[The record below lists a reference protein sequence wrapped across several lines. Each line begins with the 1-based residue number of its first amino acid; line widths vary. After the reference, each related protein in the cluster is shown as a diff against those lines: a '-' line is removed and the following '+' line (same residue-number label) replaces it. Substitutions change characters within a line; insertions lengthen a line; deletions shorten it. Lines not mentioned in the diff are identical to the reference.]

1 MPRFPDYVI
10 QEVADKNDIY
20 DVISQTVQ
28 LKKAGN
34 SYIGLCPFHSEKTP
48 SFSVSPRRGIFK
60 CFGCG
65 EGGNVIHFVMK
76 HDGLTFHDA
85 VARLASR
92 ANIQLPTLAPRDEEA
107 AQRRKAH
114 SELMFAINKDAAEFF
129 YTNIKSAPHAVEYF
143 KKRELDSRMVKYF
156 WLGYAPDSWTALFDY
171 LKDKGYAEGDIYD
184 SGLIKRHD
192 SGRYYDTFRNRIMF
206 TIFDMNNNV
215 IGFGGRVLDDS
226 KPKYLNSSDS
236 QIFNKGRNLY
246 SLNIARHS
254 KKDFVIL
261 CEGYMD
267 AIALIKS
274 GYDNTV
280 ATLGTAITEHQAR
293 IIAKYFKEVVICYD
307 SDTAGRNATN
317 RAITVLRSQN
327 IKISVLNLKGGKDPD
342 EYIKTYGK
350 TRFDAVMNARV
361 SDMAYLIDY
370 FGEDYDL
377 KKPDQVLSYISQLT
391 DYLKLIQSSVEL
403 DIYTAMVA
411 EKTGVQ
417 QSSIS
422 SQLGIKKAS
431 SPTVP
436 VGNSDVINVVNK
448 GTAVKDNKDYLE
460 KTRSLLLSTVFYDRK
475 LYDRYS
481 SRINETMFDSRV
493 HLEIYRYIK
502 QCAESGEKF
511 SQSAL
516 INRFDN
522 SDDINAVSGILALD
536 VQSDDTDKAVS
547 DYINQINE
555 KAGPE
560 RALELLRENKIT
572 IEQFNAMINNKG

>member
-1 MPRFPDYVI
+1 
-10 QEVADKNDIY
+10 
-20 DVISQTVQ
+20 
-28 LKKAGN
+28 
-34 SYIGLCPFHSEKTP
+34 
-48 SFSVSPRRGIFK
+48 
-60 CFGCG
+60 
-65 EGGNVIHFVMK
+65 
-76 HDGLTFHDA
+76 
-85 VARLASR
+85 
-92 ANIQLPTLAPRDEEA
+92 
-107 AQRRKAH
+107 
-114 SELMFAINKDAAEFF
+114 
-129 YTNIKSAPHAVEYF
+129 
-143 KKRELDSRMVKYF
+143 
-156 WLGYAPDSWTALFDY
+156 
-171 LKDKGYAEGDIYD
+171 
-184 SGLIKRHD
+184 
-192 SGRYYDTFRNRIMF
+192 
-206 TIFDMNNNV
+206 
-215 IGFGGRVLDDS
+215 
-226 KPKYLNSSDS
+226 
-236 QIFNKGRNLY
+236 
-246 SLNIARHS
+246 
-254 KKDFVIL
+254 
-261 CEGYMD
+261 MD